1 MQSEETILDGPELK
15 QLFFGFTK
23 DFWVLCVVV
32 FSFFFSFNLIIPQ
45 LPEFI
50 TSLNAERYK
59 GLIIGAFALSAL
71 CSRPFSGKLID
82 HIGRRPIMLIGI
94 FVSIVVS
101 FGYPLV
107 NGVTS
112 FLCLR
117 FLHGFSAG
125 FTPTATTAMCN
136 DVVTVKQRGEA
147 MGIVGMAGNLG
158 MSLGPALGSEVG
170 VTYGNQTMFF
180 VAGFIAILS
189 IIPALKMKES
199 IPNTTR
205 FHFGMLKLKLNE
217 IIEPKVV
224 LQGTIMTLGVITF
237 GALLTLVP
245 DYCKQFGLIKN
256 GYFFTIVTVT
266 SLTVRVL
273 SGRMSDKFGR
283 EIVLVIGLLFLI
295 LANILLLTAQ
305 DITTIFIAAGV
316 FGISTGINSPTLF
329 AWTIDNGNQQFI
341 GRGISTLFIFLEI
354 GIIIGAIIPAE
365 IYANNNANFPKVFMF
380 TLAFAIIAFLLT
392 FRAYLK
398 ARKKVIESF

>member
-1 MQSEETILDGPELK
+1 MNYDNTVLDGPQEPD
-15 QLFFGFTK
+15 LFWGFSK

-50 TSLNAERYK
+50 TSLNGQRYK

-82 HIGRRPIMLIGI
+82 HIGRRPVMLIGI
-94 FVSIVVS
+94 MVSIVVS

-125 FTPTATTAMCN
+125 FTPTATTAMCS

-170 VTYGNQTMFF
+170 VTYGNQTMFL

-189 IIPALKMKES
+189 ILPALKMKES
-199 IPNTTR
+199 ISNTTP
-205 FHFGMLKLKLNE
+205 FTWSMLRLKWKE
-217 IIEPKVV
+217 IIEPKVI
-224 LQGTIMTLGVITF
+224 LQGSVMTLGVITF

-245 DYCKQFGLIKN
+245 DYCKQFGFVKN

-273 SGRMSDKFGR
+273 SGKLSDKFGR
-283 EIVLVIGLLFLI
+283 EIVLIFGLLFLI
-295 LANILLLTAQ
+295 FANILLLTATN
-305 DITTIFIAAGV
+305 INMVFVAAGV

-329 AWTIDNGNQQFI
+329 AWTIDSGDQQFI
-341 GRGISTLFIFLEI
+341 GRGISTLFIFLEV
-354 GIIIGAIIPAE
+354 GIIIGSVVPAE
-365 IYANNNANFPKVFMF
+365 IYANVDANFPKVFAF
-380 TLAFAIIAFLLT
+380 TLSCAVIAFLLT
-392 FRAYLK
+392 FWAYLN
-398 ARKKVIESF
+398 ARKRLIE